1 MKSSNSKRGSVNRMK
16 VRRSLI
22 AANLIAASLL
32 AIALGM
38 ASSRLLADN
47 DFAYGRR
54 LFLDKA
60 QCSYCHGWAGDGA
73 GEPQSNGGAA
83 NLRNSSLDRKSLIE
97 VISCGVPGTPM
108 PHFDEGAYS
117 DNRCYGMTEAELGPR
132 TPGLPAGSTLQRREI
147 EALADYLLAKIIR
160 RGPVTRAECHEAF
173 GERGRSCD
181 EIPQ

>member
-1 MKSSNSKRGSVNRMK
+1 MKFRTSG
-16 VRRSLI
+16 LL
-22 AANLIAASLL
+22 ATTASLF
-32 AIALGM
+32 AIALSM
-38 ASSRLLADN
+38 APSRLLADD

-117 DNRCYGMTEAELGPR
+117 DNRCYGMTEAELGSR
-132 TPGLPAGSTLQRREI
+132 TPGLPPSTTLQKREI

>member
-1 MKSSNSKRGSVNRMK
+1 MKFR
-16 VRRSLI
+16 LLT
-22 AANLIAASLL
+22 AAASLF
-32 AIALGM
+32 AIAVSI
-38 ASSRLLADN
+38 APSRLLAD
-47 DFAYGRR
+47 DDAFAYGRR

-83 NLRNSSLDRKSLIE
+83 NLRNSSLDRKTLIE

-132 TPGLPAGSTLQRREI
+132 TPGLPHSTTLQKREI
-147 EALADYLLAKIIR
+147 ETLADYLLAKIIR
-160 RGPVTRAECHEAF
+160 RGPVTRAECHEVF

-181 EIPQ
+181 QIPQ

>member
-1 MKSSNSKRGSVNRMK
+1 MNVRIAPQITIRRLSVAAGLSLAVLTSSTP
-16 VRRSLI
+16 L
-22 AANLIAASLL
+22 
-32 AIALGM
+32 M
-38 ASSRLLADN
+38 AQD

-83 NLRNSSLDRKSLIE
+83 NLRNSSLARDNLIE

-117 DNRCYGMTEAELGPR
+117 DNRCYGMTESELGPR
-132 TPGLPAGSTLQRREI
+132 TPSLPHSTTLQKREI
-147 EALADYLLAKIIR
+147 ETLADYLLAKIIR
-160 RGPVTRAECHEAF
+160 QIGRAHV
-173 GERGRSCD
+173 
-181 EIPQ
+181 